1 MNKFVLVALAAV
13 AAIVLG
19 FGVRGATQT
28 AHADADAVN
37 VVGCEFLLGVID
49 GDPDDAV
56 DTGTDVAPAC
66 YAPLTDVE
74 VGLIADAVGDED
86 GELEIGELDELDGY
100 DGNQISDSC
109 TGGLEIY
116 CTLHVFVFV
125 DDEAP
130 VTIDPD
136 GSELEIFQD
145 TAASV
150 YTCSTDAED
159 GDCDATIPDNGDG
172 VVVFQLTVRGGVG
185 GGEQGDTVPV
195 TVRQEDVEQDFDV
208 NIVGDA
214 NDISLTLVE
223 DVIMENGSTSATS
236 ACVTD
241 SDVTDAID
249 PPEQTLA
256 IATVLDSDDTELA
269 RVPVTISIPAADDP
283 EIATI
288 GDNTAFSLVAGED
301 LPTAFYAAIC
311 GGEGP
316 GETTVTVSIDDAEV
330 NIDSDDDD
338 SADLTVVGEPAT
350 INATVSPQEI
360 QCNGTNS
367 STVTATVLDS
377 DGNNVPAGVEVN
389 FSVVALGTANPINE
403 DTGSDGTASSTITP
417 LSNASAGVTVII
429 TAGDAQTSVRVDC
442 AIPLGPTAPAGTPTQ
457 TGTIGPP
464 DTGNGGYLGQ
474 DGGAGF
480 PAWTLIVL
488 AIGAGVVVT
497 GGVVARSR

>member
-37 VVGCEFLLGVID
+37 VVGCEFLIPYID
-49 GDPDDAV
+49 GDPDDSVVAS
-56 DTGTDVAPAC
+56 DITDAC
-66 YAPLTDVE
+66 YTALDATDITN
-74 VGLIADAVGDED
+74 LANALGDED
-86 GELEIGELDELDGY
+86 GTLEIGELDTLDGY

-109 TGGLEIY
+109 TGGREIY

-130 VTIDPD
+130 VIIDPD
-136 GSELEIFQD
+136 GSELEIAQD
-145 TAASV
+145 TTSSV
-150 YTCSTDAED
+150 YTCSTDLED
-159 GDCDATIPDNGDG
+159 GDCDATIPNNGDG
-172 VVVFQLTVRGGVG
+172 VVVFQLTVRGGAG
-185 GGEQGDTVPV
+185 GGQQGDTVPV
-195 TVRQEDVEQDFDV
+195 TVRQENVEQSFDV

-214 NDISLTLVE
+214 NDISLTLAE
-223 DVIMENGSTSATS
+223 DVIMENGSTSAAN

-288 GDNTAFSLVAGED
+288 GDNTSVSLVAGD
-301 LPTAFYAAIC
+301 NLPTAFYAVIC

-316 GETTVTVSIDDAEV
+316 GETTVTVAIDDAEV

-377 DGNNVPAGVEVN
+377 DGNNVPAGVPVN
-389 FSVVALGTANPINE
+389 FSVVALGTANPINQ
-403 DTGSDGTASSTITP
+403 DTSADGTASSTITP

-442 AIPLGPTAPAGTPTQ
+442 AIPLAPTAPAGTPTQ
-457 TGTIGPP
+457 TGRIGPP

-474 DGGAGF
+474 DGSAGF

-497 GGVVARSR
+497 GSVVARSR

>member
-19 FGVRGATQT
+19 FGVRGATPT

-56 DTGTDVAPAC
+56 DPGTDVVPAC
-66 YAPLTDVE
+66 YSPLDSTDITN
-74 VGLIADAVGDED
+74 IANAVGDED

-109 TGGLEIY
+109 TAGLEIY

-136 GSELEIFQD
+136 GSELEIAQD

-150 YTCSTDAED
+150 YTCNTDAED

-172 VVVFQLTVRGGVG
+172 VVVFQLTVRGGAG

-195 TVRQEDVEQDFDV
+195 TVRQEDVEQSFDV

-214 NDISLTLVE
+214 NDISLTLAE
-223 DVIMENGSTSATS
+223 DVIMENGSTSAAN
-236 ACVTD
+236 ACAAD

-288 GDNTAFSLVAGED
+288 GDNTAVSLVAGEN

-311 GGEGP
+311 GGAGT
-316 GETTVTVSIDDAEV
+316 GETTVTVAIDDAEV

-389 FSVVALGTANPINE
+389 FSVVALGTANPINQ

-442 AIPLGPTAPAGTPTQ
+442 AIPLEPVATPTQ
-457 TGTIGPP
+457 TGTIAPP

-480 PAWTLIVL
+480 PAWTLIIL